1 MVSSWHIFEST
12 KIGIPQLARSP
23 IIIIKP
29 VHLGI
34 KLFFKEMYF
43 LQSNPVLIS
52 CVLILKLFRP
62 LVVLLEIALKAH
74 KNKQSHNTENGENKQ
89 INKKPYKSLGFL

>member
-12 KIGIPQLARSP
+12 KIGVPQLAHSP

-34 KLFFKEMYF
+34 KLFFNEMYF
-43 LQSNPVLIS
+43 LQSNPVLVS
-52 CVLILKLFRP
+52 CVLILKLLHP

-74 KNKQSHNTENGENKQ
+74 KNKATTQRMVKTTNKQ
-89 INKKPYKSLGFL
+89 KNKSLGFL